1 MHGPPGT
8 GKTAFAEYV
17 AEALGKELTS
27 RSASGLLDKFVGET
41 EKAIAAMFAE
51 ARSEGGVLLLD
62 EADNFLRARGGS
74 QQRWETTQ
82 TNELLVQMER
92 FDGVF
97 LCATNLLDL
106 LDPAAMRRFDVKL
119 GFGYLGPEQRWAL
132 FGRLLDARGIT
143 RPRGRKSSNL
153 RQRIGALECLTPGDF
168 AAIARGS
175 DLLDPVA
182 EDASELVARLEQ
194 DHSIKPDAAQRRVGF
209 I

>member
-1 MHGPPGT
+1 M
-8 GKTAFAEYV
+8 
-17 AEALGKELTS
+17 
-27 RSASGLLDKFVGET
+27 R
-41 EKAIAAMFAE
+41 
-51 ARSEGGVLLLD
+51 ARS
-62 EADNFLRARGGS
+62 GS

-119 GFGYLGPEQRWAL
+119 GFGYLRSEQRWAL
-132 FGRLLDARGIT
+132 FGHLLDARGIR
-143 RPRGRKSSNL
+143 RPRGTKSARL
-153 RQRIGALECLTPGDF
+153 WQRIEALGCLTPGDF

-175 DLLDPVA
+175 DLLGPVA
-182 EDASELVARLEQ
+182 ENAYALVERLEQ
-194 DHSIKPDAAQRRVGF
+194 DHSLKPDAGRRRVGF